1 MDSVPA
7 FSRTEFEQLVAQAV
21 DDLPPYFQAKM
32 SNVEIVI
39 EAWPTRDDLRL
50 GSVPYG
56 QTLLG
61 LYYGV
66 PLTQRGAHYQLVLPD
81 RITIFQGPIEQTYR
95 TPEAIRNGVRH
106 TVVHELAHHFGIS
119 DDRLHE
125 LGAY

>member
-1 MDSVPA
+1 MESAPLL
-7 FSRTEFEQLVAQAV
+7 SRAEFEKLVAQAL
-21 DDLPPYFQAKM
+21 DELPAYFQAKL
-32 SNVEIVI
+32 SNVEVVI
-39 EAWPTRDDLRL
+39 EPWPTREDLRIS
-50 GSVPYG
+50 GVPTG

-81 RITIFQGPIEQTYR
+81 RITIFQGPLEQIYR
-95 TPEAIRNGVRH
+95 TPQAIREGVRH
-106 TVVHELAHHFGIS
+106 TVIHELAHHFGIS